1 MSEPNNNA
9 PSSTPVK
16 KMMGFLKKPNIQN
29 PNISAIFVGFGASL
43 FIVAIIGL
51 IFGQKIGY
59 SRGVSH
65 STEQIKQAADGEEVS
80 ARNIKALKLKV
91 NSLENQIQT
100 AQQERDISLT
110 NLETLRD
117 DMAKLNV
124 KNLQLEQSNEFLTKM
139 LAKRG
144 GIELQIIDSKI
155 APLPEQAYEYR
166 FDIGMVDANN
176 KTRQLIPKLTLLDE
190 INMVEV
196 PIIPRTYE
204 INGIARIRGR
214 FVMPAKFTPKQL
226 KIELSAGG
234 HHLEQIYDWRFG
246 KPISD
251 MPYSLADTPE
261 ADKRPISAIE
271 KEQSQQQEGN

>member
-1 MSEPNNNA
+1 MSSSNDNA
-9 PSSTPVK
+9 PTPTFASK
-16 KMMGFLKKPNIQN
+16 AISFIKSPNIQN
-29 PNISAIFVGFGASL
+29 TNGVLVGFGASL
-43 FIVAIIGL
+43 LIVAVIGL

-65 STEQIKQAADGEEVS
+65 SAEQIKQASDGEEIS
-80 ARNIKALKLKV
+80 ARNVKALKLKV
-91 NSLENQIQT
+91 NSLENQMQT

-124 KNLQLEQSNEFLTKM
+124 KNLQLEQTNEFLTKM
-139 LAKRG
+139 LAKQG
-144 GIELQIIDSKI
+144 GIDLQIIDSTI
-155 APLPEQAYEYR
+155 APLPENAYEYR
-166 FDIGMVDANN
+166 FDVGMIDVHN
-176 KTRQLIPKLTLLDE
+176 KPRQLIPKLTLLDE
-190 INMVEV
+190 VNMVEV

-234 HHLEQIYDWRFG
+234 QHIEQIYDWRFG
-246 KPISD
+246 KPVAD
-251 MPYSLADTPE
+251 MPYSLAEAPE

-271 KEQSQQQEGN
+271 QEQAKKQNNQ